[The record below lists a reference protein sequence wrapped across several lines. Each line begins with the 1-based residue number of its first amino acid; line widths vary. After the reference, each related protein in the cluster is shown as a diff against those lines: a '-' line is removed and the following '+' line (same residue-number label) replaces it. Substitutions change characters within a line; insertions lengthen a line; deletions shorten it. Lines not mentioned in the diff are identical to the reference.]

1 MHTYVCFFIL
11 CFSSFASSSF
21 SPRFIARVSASL
33 PLPCSSD
40 PGGAGEGRGSPGSQ
54 RDGDRD
60 GVPEKASRRRWAEG
74 GSPPNER
81 LTGRPPLLFAS
92 LQFLSK
98 PPVFVCARIPFARGA
113 GTRAGRGSER
123 ARGGEGYRK
132 GTGWL
137 GGVVF
142 RLASWDV
149 VLLLPVL
156 GRVTRRDKRIR
167 VKQGHDDEAK
177 RSGRRRDK
185 GNARF

>member
-1 MHTYVCFFIL
+1 MSV
-11 CFSSFASSSF
+11 
-21 SPRFIARVSASL
+21 AR
-33 PLPCSSD
+33 
-40 PGGAGEGRGSPGSQ
+40 
-54 RDGDRD
+54 
-60 GVPEKASRRRWAEG
+60 
-74 GSPPNER
+74 
-81 LTGRPPLLFAS
+81 GRPPLLFAS

-98 PPVFVCARIPFARGA
+98 PPVFVCARIPFGA
-113 GTRAGRGSER
+113 GAREGWGSER

-156 GRVTRRDKRIR
+156 RRVTRRDKIIR